1 MGNLE
6 SAIVEAAGD
15 SRGNDAD
22 SAVAP
27 PATRRRK
34 NAARFITTTA
44 WETGTARSPN
54 HERCFAQLQPFSNP
68 YSLFPTFNYTASDSE
83 VNVKSRI
90 FIGGIIITNGDS
102 SSPTRTGL
110 PISSMLL
117 SMITGD
123 SLKRKFLIGYLISP
137 SST

>member
-1 MGNLE
+1 MGNGGR
-6 SAIVEAAGD
+6 AA
-15 SRGNDAD
+15 R
-22 SAVAP
+22 P
-27 PATRRRK
+27 CERRK
-34 NAARFITTTA
+34 CDTGNQEAKKVCARHWTITCQCTLNGGRPGQRTI
-44 WETGTARSPN
+44 ARLRPL
-54 HERCFAQLQPFSNP
+54 FTIP
-68 YSLFPTFNYTASDSE
+68 YSLLPIPDQTASDNE

-90 FIGGIIITNGDS
+90 FSGGIIITNGDS

-137 SST
+137 FSM